1 MAIACNLV
9 IYTYYL
15 EGLPNVGYF
24 NLSSSGEEAL
34 CMFCEVMQK
43 KMAAASRAAALL
55 RELLDSM
62 TPVEARDRAMAE
74 IGGVA
79 VAEEEGFS

>member
-1 MAIACNLV
+1 
-9 IYTYYL
+9 
-15 EGLPNVGYF
+15 
-24 NLSSSGEEAL
+24 
-34 CMFCEVMQK
+34 MFCEAMQK
-43 KMAAASRAAALL
+43 KKKKKAASRAAALL

-79 VAEEEGFS
+79 VAEEEGCS